1 MPAQGEVSGAP
12 EDPSWTYE
20 HDLTV
25 EDMLVHLLGKDRATL
40 NVDWMARP
48 ELHDGMSPLE
58 KKASTV
64 IFDGANSSRLR
75 VLVGFLN
82 LQAKRK
88 LSDVVI
94 TKIFVAID
102 DLIIPRNSNSKM
114 PCTRKEARK
123 IVSYVGLDYKI
134 IHACPCDSTLYYGK
148 NEKLTSCPKCRRT
161 RYIDFHMRKN
171 IPRKVSFS
179 PSPSF
184 NVMFHILICGLY
196 LPFDHG
202 YYQILIGSMLCFRKC
217 FTSL

>member
-1 MPAQGEVSGAP
+1 
-12 EDPSWTYE
+12 
-20 HDLTV
+20 
-25 EDMLVHLLGKDRATL
+25 MLVYFLGKDRATL
-40 NVDWMARP
+40 NVDQKARP

-58 KKASTV
+58 KDASTV
-64 IFDGANSSRLR
+64 IFDGADSNRLR

-82 LQAKRK
+82 LYAKRK
-88 LSDVVI
+88 LSNVAM
-94 TKIFVAID
+94 TEIFVAID

-161 RYIDFHMRKN
+161 RYTNSHVRKN
-171 IPRKVSFS
+171 VPRKVSFS